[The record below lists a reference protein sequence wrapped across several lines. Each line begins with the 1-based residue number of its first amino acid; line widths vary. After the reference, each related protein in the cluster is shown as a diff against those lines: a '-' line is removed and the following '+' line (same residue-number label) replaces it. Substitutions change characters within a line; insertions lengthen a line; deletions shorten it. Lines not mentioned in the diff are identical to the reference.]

1 MLGLRI
7 ILPDN
12 DSLVIHD
19 RVNIVALRLFFRDV
33 AERNDYPDDLSLLQ
47 DRGDFQKKWACPKLI
62 SLHP

>member
-47 DRGDFQKKWACPKLI
+47 DRGDFQKSVERVGMP
-62 SLHP
+62 